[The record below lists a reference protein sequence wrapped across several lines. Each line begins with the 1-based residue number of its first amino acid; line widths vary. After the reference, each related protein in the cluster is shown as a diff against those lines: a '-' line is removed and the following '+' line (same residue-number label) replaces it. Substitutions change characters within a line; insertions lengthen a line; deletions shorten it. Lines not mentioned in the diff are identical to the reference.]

1 MSHTRGR
8 QARLMQKKYV
18 HALALPLLVKIIS
31 RGRELVAHYIA
42 SFDHVLETFSQSIDR
57 GCLGVFYIG
66 LT

>member
-1 MSHTRGR
+1 
-8 QARLMQKKYV
+8 MQKKYV